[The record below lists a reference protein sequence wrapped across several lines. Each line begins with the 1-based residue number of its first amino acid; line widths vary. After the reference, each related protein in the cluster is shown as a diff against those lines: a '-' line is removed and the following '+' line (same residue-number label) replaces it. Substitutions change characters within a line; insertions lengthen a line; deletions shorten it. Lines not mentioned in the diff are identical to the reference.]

1 MRSIKVLLMLAFGLF
16 FSFSAFAQ
24 GEQIQWTTDEEGRR
38 IVDSEDKFWAIEGN
52 NSYVQDGDIT
62 IMSNET
68 YNARILNNITYDGN
82 GHKIKFAEGVERK
95 CALFKE
101 VSGTSVF
108 NNVVID
114 SAIVRDNLTVF
125 EDLDFSP
132 FISKVSDTITLN
144 NCKVS
149 MDVMHAKTS
158 TGYNHIGGLIG
169 AANSNAVLTMNGCE
183 VTGTIELNIPNDYYN
198 SPYRARISVGGLI
211 GQLSQSGHSIVNI
224 KKCTVDCDISARVHS
239 RYALW
244 LGEYFYGKGSFTAN
258 FAEGADAS
266 SAAGM
271 NIVIHG
277 DDAADVYIQNNGGYT
292 SINSVTLRQQ
302 EASFTIENEK
312 MSVPGIN
319 TRGNVTIKKNLIAN
333 RWNFI
338 GFANSEN
345 INPLAAED
353 MPDDVWALPF
363 DYSQN
368 NWSTEFLHAGDA
380 LERGNGI
387 FVWLDTNDTVI
398 STSNGYMEEKIT
410 VSHDITGSATAA
422 EGRWMALANPY
433 TGLLDV
439 EVFCDS
445 NSTNIQGQGVYTYGG
460 SSFTFKG
467 SGTVSIGEGF
477 FVNMAD
483 GANQITFTPWQIS
496 AYMETKFPKTAVGE
510 KKYIQVS
517 VSTDGYKVPVM
528 ICQNDLASEEY
539 DIFDANKMFGDGS
552 VAEPYFVTE
561 GINLCKE
568 EIATMPYYA
577 TMNIK
582 SGEART
588 VEIVADAIPEGYSA
602 TLIDGDEEVEL
613 TEGMVYTTDIASG
626 ENAERFK
633 LLIGEKNVSLEEAE
647 AIENLIQVS
656 NTGRRVNISA
666 RGAIEAEVYNA
677 LGQKVYSTT
686 DNNFTLDGVSAGAYV
701 IKVSN
706 GKSVKSEKIIVQ

>member
-24 GEQIQWTTDEEGRR
+24 DPIEEIWDEE
-38 IVDSEDKFWAIEGN
+38 DFLAIASSN
-52 NSYVQDGDIT
+52 ASYIQKADIT
-62 IMSNET
+62 ITSHDACIS
-68 YNARILNNITYDGN
+68 YPLQNITYDGN
-82 GHKIKFAEGVERK
+82 GYKIKFAEGVERK
-95 CALFKE
+95 CALFKQ

-114 SAIVRDNLTVF
+114 SVIVRGELSYFSYGGLNRTS
-125 EDLDFSP
+125 FSP
-132 FISKVSDTITLN
+132 LIAVVSGNITLN

-149 MDVMHAKTS
+149 MDMLHEKALVQNN
-158 TGYNHIGGLIG
+158 YIGGFIG
-169 AANSNAVLTMNGCE
+169 FVDANAVLTMNGCE
-183 VTGTIELNIPNDYYN
+183 VSGPIELNLPSNYY
-198 SPYRARISVGGLI
+198 SSYGKLSVGGLI
-211 GQLSQSGHSIVNI
+211 GQLGSSNVTVNI
-224 KKCTVDCDISARVHS
+224 TKCTVDCDLSVRNTTNTLYI
-239 RYALW
+239 
-244 LGEYFYGKGSFTAN
+244 GEYFCGGTGSFTSN
-258 FAEGADAS
+258 FAEGADSS

-277 DDAADVYIQNNGGYT
+277 DNNANVYIQNNGSY
-292 SINSVTLRQQ
+292 SFNSNIPRQQ
-302 EASFTIENEK
+302 DASFTIENEK
-312 MSVPGIN
+312 TNVPGIN

-353 MPDDVWALPF
+353 MPDVWALPF

-380 LERGNGI
+380 LARGNGI

-398 STSNGYMEEKIT
+398 STSNGYMEEEIT
-410 VSHDITGSATAA
+410 MSHDIIESATAA

-433 TGLLDV
+433 TGQLELQSFLED
-439 EVFCDS
+439 
-445 NSTNIQGQGVYTYGG
+445 NTNIQGQGVYTYGD

-483 GANQITFTPWQIS
+483 GANQITFKPGQI
-496 AYMETKFPKTAVGE
+496 YLYLETKFPKTAVGE

-517 VSTDGYKVPVM
+517 VYTDGYKVPVM

-539 DIFDANKMFGDGS
+539 DIFDANKMFGNGS

-568 EIATMPYYA
+568 EIKNMPYYA

-602 TLIDGDEEVEL
+602 TLIDGEDEIEL

-647 AIENLIQVS
+647 ATDNLIQVS
-656 NTGRRVNISA
+656 NVGRRVNISA

-686 DNNFTLDGVSAGAYV
+686 DHNFSLDGVSAGAYI

>member
-24 GEQIQWTTDEEGRR
+24 DPIKIWNEGDFLAIASSNASYIQM
-38 IVDSEDKFWAIEGN
+38 A
-52 NSYVQDGDIT
+52 DIT
-62 IMSNET
+62 ITSNDACIS
-68 YNARILNNITYDGN
+68 YPLQNITYDGN
-82 GHKIKFAEGVERK
+82 GYKIKFAENVQRK
-95 CALFKE
+95 CALFKQ

-114 SAIVRDNLTVF
+114 SVIVRGELSYFSYGGLNRTS
-125 EDLDFSP
+125 FSP
-132 FISKVSDTITLN
+132 LIAVVSGNITLN

-149 MDVMHAKTS
+149 MDMFHEKALVQNN
-158 TGYNHIGGLIG
+158 YIGGFIG
-169 AANSNAVLTMNGCE
+169 FLDANAVLTMNGCE
-183 VTGTIELNIPNDYYN
+183 VSGPIELNLPSNYY
-198 SPYRARISVGGLI
+198 SSYGKLSVGGLI
-211 GQLSQSGHSIVNI
+211 GQLGSSNVTVNI
-224 KKCTVDCDISARVHS
+224 TKCTVDCDLSVRNTTNTLYI
-239 RYALW
+239 
-244 LGEYFYGKGSFTAN
+244 GEYFCGGTGSFTSN
-258 FAEGADAS
+258 FAEGADSS

-277 DDAADVYIQNNGGYT
+277 DNNANVYIQNNGSY
-292 SINSVTLRQQ
+292 SYNSNIPRQQ
-302 EASFTIENEK
+302 EASFTMQNDK
-312 MSVPGIN
+312 MNVPGIN

-353 MPDDVWALPF
+353 MPDVWALPF
-363 DYSQN
+363 DYTTN
-368 NWSTEFLHAGDA
+368 EWSTEFLHTGDA
-380 LERGNGI
+380 LARGNGI

-398 STSNGYMEEKIT
+398 STSNGYMEEEIT
-410 VSHDITGSATAA
+410 VSHDITGSVTAE

-433 TGLLDV
+433 LGKL
-439 EVFCDS
+439 EVAKFVND
-445 NSTNIQGQGVYTYGG
+445 NSDRIQGGVVYLYNGT
-460 SSFTFKG
+460 SFNTDE
-467 SGTVSIGEGF
+467 SIPTAVPVGEGF
-477 FVNMAD
+477 FVNMVD
-483 GANQITFTPWQIS
+483 GANQITFKPGQI
-496 AYMETKFPKTAVGE
+496 YLYLETKFPKTAVGE

-539 DIFDANKMFGDGS
+539 DIFDANKMFGNGS

-568 EIATMPYYA
+568 EINSMPYYA

-633 LLIGEKNVSLEEAE
+633 LLIGEKNVSLEDAE

-666 RGAIEAEVYNA
+666 QGAIEAEVYNA

>member
-62 IMSNET
+62 ITNNET
-68 YNARILNNITYDGN
+68 YNERILNNITYDGN
-82 GHKIKFAEGVERK
+82 GHKIKFAENVQRK

-158 TGYNHIGGLIG
+158 AYYNHIGGLIG
-169 AANSNAVLTMNGCE
+169 AADVNAVLTMNGCE
-183 VTGTIELNIPNDYYN
+183 VTGTIELNIPDNYY
-198 SPYRARISVGGLI
+198 SRRARVSFGGLV
-211 GQLSQSGHSIVNI
+211 GVLHQTGTSTVNI
-224 KKCTVDCDISARVHS
+224 KKCTVDCDISARVYSTRHT
-239 RYALW
+239 LW
-244 LGEYFYGKGSFTAN
+244 IGEYFYAKGNFTAN

-277 DDAADVYIQNNGGYT
+277 DDAANVYIQNNGGYT
-292 SINSVTLRQQ
+292 SIDSVTLRQQ

-353 MPDDVWALPF
+353 MPNVWALPF

-368 NWSTEFLHAGDA
+368 NWSTEFFAC
-380 LERGNGI
+380 R
-387 FVWLDTNDTVI
+387 
-398 STSNGYMEEKIT
+398 
-410 VSHDITGSATAA
+410 
-422 EGRWMALANPY
+422 R
-433 TGLLDV
+433 
-439 EVFCDS
+439 C
-445 NSTNIQGQGVYTYGG
+445 
-460 SSFTFKG
+460 
-467 SGTVSIGEGF
+467 
-477 FVNMAD
+477 
-483 GANQITFTPWQIS
+483 
-496 AYMETKFPKTAVGE
+496 
-510 KKYIQVS
+510 
-517 VSTDGYKVPVM
+517 
-528 ICQNDLASEEY
+528 
-539 DIFDANKMFGDGS
+539 FG
-552 VAEPYFVTE
+552 
-561 GINLCKE
+561 K
-568 EIATMPYYA
+568 
-577 TMNIK
+577 
-582 SGEART
+582 R
-588 VEIVADAIPEGYSA
+588 
-602 TLIDGDEEVEL
+602 
-613 TEGMVYTTDIASG
+613 
-626 ENAERFK
+626 
-633 LLIGEKNVSLEEAE
+633 
-647 AIENLIQVS
+647 
-656 NTGRRVNISA
+656 
-666 RGAIEAEVYNA
+666 
-677 LGQKVYSTT
+677 
-686 DNNFTLDGVSAGAYV
+686 
-701 IKVSN
+701 
-706 GKSVKSEKIIVQ
+706 

>member
-24 GEQIQWTTDEEGRR
+24 DPIEIWNEGDFLAIASSNASYIQ
-38 IVDSEDKFWAIEGN
+38 KA
-52 NSYVQDGDIT
+52 DIT
-62 IMSNET
+62 ITSNDT
-68 YNARILNNITYDGN
+68 CISYPLQNITYDGN
-82 GHKIKFAEGVERK
+82 GHKIKFAENVQRK
-95 CALFKE
+95 CALFKQ

-125 EDLDFSP
+125 GNLDFSP

-149 MDVMHAKTS
+149 MDVVHAKTS
-158 TGYNHIGGLIG
+158 TGFNHIGGLIG
-169 AANSNAVLTMNGCE
+169 AADANAVLTMNGCE
-183 VTGTIELNIPNDYYN
+183 VTGTIELNILRDYYN
-198 SPYRARISVGGLI
+198 SIYTARIAVGGLI

-224 KKCTVDCDISARVHS
+224 TKCTVDCDISARVDS
-239 RYALW
+239 RYNLW

-277 DDAADVYIQNNGGYT
+277 DDAANVYIQNNGGYT
-292 SINSVTLRQQ
+292 SIDAVTLRQQ

-319 TRGNVTIKKNLIAN
+319 TRGNVTIKKNLIAG

-353 MPDDVWALPF
+353 MPDNVWALPF

-380 LERGNGI
+380 LARGNGI

-445 NSTNIQGQGVYTYGG
+445 NSANIQGQGVYKYSGG
-460 SSFTFKG
+460 PTIPFQPTGK
-467 SGTVSIGEGF
+467 VSIGEGF
-477 FVNMAD
+477 FVNMLD

-602 TLIDGDEEVEL
+602 TLIDGDVEIEL

-633 LLIGEKNVSLEEAE
+633 LLIGEKNVSLEDAE

-656 NTGRRVNISA
+656 NTGRRVDISA